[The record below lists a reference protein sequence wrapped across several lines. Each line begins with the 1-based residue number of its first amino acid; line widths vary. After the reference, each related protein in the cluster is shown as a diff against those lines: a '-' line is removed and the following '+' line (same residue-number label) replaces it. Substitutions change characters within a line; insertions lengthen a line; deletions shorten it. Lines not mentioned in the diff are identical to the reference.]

1 MQRHDDDYDD
11 DGDDRKAT
19 QARIKRSWVALGP
32 DGVQK
37 SNASQN
43 QSCLNQR
50 GRKLACVR
58 GWPLASIRNYV
69 DGMAAT
75 KPPEAL

>member
-1 MQRHDDDYDD
+1 MQRHDDNYDADD
-11 DGDDRKAT
+11 DDKKAT
-19 QARIKRSWVALGP
+19 QARIKCSWVALGP

-58 GWPLASIRNYV
+58 EWPLASIRNYV